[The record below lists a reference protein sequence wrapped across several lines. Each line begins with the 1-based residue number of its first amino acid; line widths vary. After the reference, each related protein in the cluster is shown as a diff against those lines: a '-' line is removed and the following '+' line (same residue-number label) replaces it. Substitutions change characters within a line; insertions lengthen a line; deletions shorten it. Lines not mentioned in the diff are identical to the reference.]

1 MALATF
7 ATITANG
14 GMTSATAETMTA
26 ASVENRSI
34 TAQDKTNMP
43 MQRVMSAKYQ
53 RLSAREGCG
62 PAGPFGSMS
71 LPAMSVAVPA
81 RQMPQTRPTGWV
93 WAGAAYGFA
102 GLVLVMFIC
111 MFDENDVLDGLN
123 TEQRQA
129 VTHQGGPLLV
139 LAGAGTGKTRTLV
152 ARAAWLRG
160 AQGVPASRILL
171 LTFTRRAASDMLARA
186 AAGSA
191 ERICGGTF
199 HAIAHKIIRQ
209 HAESFSLPPQFTIL
223 DPGDVVDILD
233 VLRPDHG
240 LADAGLAGTGLAG
253 TGLAGTGLAGTGL
266 AGTAQRAPRAA
277 ACADIYTRCV
287 NTGRPVSEVVTA
299 SFPWCA
305 PFTGQLAGLFRAYTA
320 RKRARHLLDFDDL
333 LLLWQAAL
341 ADPVAGPVLR
351 GMFDA
356 VLVDEYQ
363 DVNAV
368 QASIVRLLQPDG
380 KQLTCVGDDAQAIYG
395 FRGADPAH
403 LRQLVAD
410 YPGLEIV
417 RLDRNYRSRQ
427 GILNLANLI
436 RPSAPGLDLTL
447 TGDRGPGMAPLLVR
461 CHDEATQARE
471 ICARV
476 LAAHEDGAA
485 LRDQAVLVRAAHHS
499 DILEIELSARKIP
512 YVKFG
517 GLRFTDTAHVKDF
530 LAAARVLA
538 NPADDLAWFRL
549 LRLHEGI
556 GPAHARRV
564 LVALTAG
571 PDGPASGWQQSGWQ
585 QAIDAAPA
593 RSRPALAATL
603 GRLADAAG
611 DPVEALLAIL
621 DPLIRARYPDATVRI
636 TDLERLADAAAA
648 QSSLHDA
655 LAELTLDPPV
665 SASDL
670 AGPPRLDEDYLTIS
684 TIHAAKGLEWPIVHL
699 SHLVDGAL
707 PSDMALGDPGGLAE
721 EHRLFYVAITRA
733 RDHLY
738 LYAPQRLHYRRR
750 GRDDRHGFGQLT
762 RFLHPEALAACESTT
777 AAPPALVLPAVGP
790 LTVTVDAALG
800 SLWDG

>member
-1 MALATF
+1 MP
-7 ATITANG
+7 G
-14 GMTSATAETMTA
+14 CRPPET
-26 ASVENRSI
+26 RR
-34 TAQDKTNMP
+34 P
-43 MQRVMSAKYQ
+43 RRV
-53 RLSAREGCG
+53 R
-62 PAGPFGSMS
+62 
-71 LPAMSVAVPA
+71 
-81 RQMPQTRPTGWV
+81 
-93 WAGAAYGFA
+93 AGAAYGCA
-102 GLVLVMFIC
+102 GAGLVMFIC
-111 MFDENDVLDGLN
+111 MFDESDVLDGLN
-123 TEQRQA
+123 DQQRRA

-139 LAGAGTGKTRTLV
+139 LAG
-152 ARAAWLRG
+152 AAWLRG

-186 AAGSA
+186 TAGSGSS

-223 DPGDVVDILD
+223 DPGDVADILD
-233 VLRPDHG
+233 VLRADHG
-240 LADAGLAGTGLAG
+240 LADSGQSFRGARGVGPPGA
-253 TGLAGTGLAGTGL
+253 
-266 AGTAQRAPRAA
+266 AQRAPRAA

-341 ADPVAGPVLR
+341 ADPMAGPVLR

-410 YPGLEIV
+410 YPGLDIV
-417 RLDRNYRSRQ
+417 RLDRNYRSLQ
-427 GILNLANLI
+427 GFFDLANLI

-447 TGDRGPGMAPLLVR
+447 SGDRGPGPFGESGVAPLLIR

-499 DILEIELSARKIP
+499 DILEIELGARKIP

-517 GLRFTDTAHVKDF
+517 GLR
-530 LAAARVLA
+530 
-538 NPADDLAWFRL
+538 
-549 LRLHEGI
+549 
-556 GPAHARRV
+556 
-564 LVALTAG
+564 
-571 PDGPASGWQQSGWQ
+571 
-585 QAIDAAPA
+585 
-593 RSRPALAATL
+593 
-603 GRLADAAG
+603 
-611 DPVEALLAIL
+611 
-621 DPLIRARYPDATVRI
+621 
-636 TDLERLADAAAA
+636 
-648 QSSLHDA
+648 
-655 LAELTLDPPV
+655 
-665 SASDL
+665 
-670 AGPPRLDEDYLTIS
+670 
-684 TIHAAKGLEWPIVHL
+684 
-699 SHLVDGAL
+699 
-707 PSDMALGDPGGLAE
+707 
-721 EHRLFYVAITRA
+721 
-733 RDHLY
+733 
-738 LYAPQRLHYRRR
+738 
-750 GRDDRHGFGQLT
+750 
-762 RFLHPEALAACESTT
+762 
-777 AAPPALVLPAVGP
+777 
-790 LTVTVDAALG
+790 
-800 SLWDG
+800 

>member
-1 MALATF
+1 
-7 ATITANG
+7 
-14 GMTSATAETMTA
+14 
-26 ASVENRSI
+26 
-34 TAQDKTNMP
+34 
-43 MQRVMSAKYQ
+43 
-53 RLSAREGCG
+53 
-62 PAGPFGSMS
+62 
-71 LPAMSVAVPA
+71 
-81 RQMPQTRPTGWV
+81 
-93 WAGAAYGFA
+93 
-102 GLVLVMFIC
+102 
-111 MFDENDVLDGLN
+111 MFDENAVLDGLN
-123 TEQRQA
+123 EQQRRAATQ
-129 VTHQGGPLLV
+129 HDGPLLV

-152 ARAAWLRG
+152 ARAAWLHG
-160 AQGVPASRILL
+160 SQGVPASRILL

-186 AAGSA
+186 AAWFDGSSG
-191 ERICGGTF
+191 RICGGTF

-223 DPGDVVDILD
+223 DQGDATDLLD

-240 LADAGLAGTGLAG
+240 LDGTG
-253 TGLAGTGLAGTGL
+253 
-266 AGTAQRAPRAA
+266 QRAPRAA

-299 SFPWCA
+299 GFPWCK
-305 PFTGQLAGLFRAYTA
+305 PFTAQLAALFRAYTA
-320 RKRARHLLDFDDL
+320 RKRARNLLDFDDL

-341 ADPVAGPVLR
+341 ADPAAGPVLR

-403 LRQLVAD
+403 LRQLTAD
-410 YPGLEIV
+410 YQGLDIV

-427 GILNLANLI
+427 GILGLANVI
-436 RPSAPGLDLTL
+436 RPSSPGLNLTL
-447 TGDRGPGMAPLLVR
+447 SGDRGPGIPPLLVR

-476 LAAHEDGAA
+476 LEAHEDGAA
-485 LRDQAVLVRAAHHS
+485 LRDQAVLIRAAHHS
-499 DILEIELSARKIP
+499 DLLEIELSARKVP

-530 LAAARVLA
+530 VAAARIIV
-538 NPADDLAWFRL
+538 NPADELAWFRL

-556 GPAHARRV
+556 GPAHARRI
-564 LVALTAG
+564 LDALDPGGDTG
-571 PDGPASGWQQSGWQ
+571 PPDAWAPAVE
-585 QAIDAAPA
+585 AAPA
-593 RSRPALAATL
+593 RSRRALAATL
-603 GRLADAAG
+603 GRLADAAQHIAG
-611 DPVEALLAIL
+611 GQIAGGQATAVLALL
-621 DPLIRARYPDATVRI
+621 DPLIRARYPDATARI
-636 TDLERLADAAAA
+636 SDLQRLADAAAA
-648 QSSLHDA
+648 QPSLHDV

-665 SASDL
+665 SSSDL

-699 SHLVDGAL
+699 PHLVDGAL

-721 EHRLFYVAITRA
+721 EHRLFYVAVTRA

-738 LYAPQRLHYRRR
+738 LYAPQRLHVHRR

-762 RFLHPEALAACESTT
+762 RFLDEEALAACESVT
-777 AAPPALVLPAVGP
+777 AAPLAPVLPAVGS
-790 LTVTVDAALG
+790 LATKVDAALG
-800 SLWDG
+800 ALWDG

>member
-1 MALATF
+1 
-7 ATITANG
+7 
-14 GMTSATAETMTA
+14 
-26 ASVENRSI
+26 
-34 TAQDKTNMP
+34 
-43 MQRVMSAKYQ
+43 
-53 RLSAREGCG
+53 
-62 PAGPFGSMS
+62 
-71 LPAMSVAVPA
+71 
-81 RQMPQTRPTGWV
+81 
-93 WAGAAYGFA
+93 
-102 GLVLVMFIC
+102 MFRC

-123 TEQRQA
+123 EQQRRA

-152 ARAAWLRG
+152 ARAAWLRDS
-160 AQGVPASRILL
+160 QSVPASRILL

-186 AAGSA
+186 AAGQDGA
-191 ERICGGTF
+191 TGRISGGTF

-240 LADAGLAGTGLAG
+240 LADTGLAG
-253 TGLAGTGLAGTGL
+253 TG
-266 AGTAQRAPRAA
+266 QRAPRAA

-403 LRQLVAD
+403 LRQLAGD
-410 YPGLEIV
+410 YSGLEIV

-427 GILNLANLI
+427 GVLDLANVI

-499 DILEIELSARKIP
+499 DIVEIELSARKIP

-530 LAAARVLA
+530 LAAARILA

-556 GPAHARRV
+556 GPVHARRI
-564 LVALTAG
+564 LAALAPG
-571 PDGPASGWQQSGWQ
+571 SDDGWQ
-585 QAIDAAPA
+585 QAIEAAPA
-593 RSRPALAATL
+593 RSRRTLSATL
-603 GRLADAAG
+603 GGLADAA
-611 DPVEALLAIL
+611 ALGSSGPAVAAQAGAILVLL
-621 DPLIRARYPDATVRI
+621 DPLLRARYPDAAVRI
-636 TDLERLADAAAA
+636 ADLQRLADAAAA
-648 QSSLHDA
+648 QPSLQDV

-665 SASDL
+665 SAADL

-699 SHLVDGAL
+699 PHLVDGAL

-738 LYAPQRLHYRRR
+738 LYVPQRLHYHRR
-750 GRDDRHGFGQLT
+750 GRDDRYGFGQLT
-762 RFLHPEALAACESTT
+762 RFLDAEALAACDSVT
-777 AAPPALVLPAVGP
+777 AAPLAPVLPTVGP
-790 LTVTVDAALG
+790 PHRHRRRGPRLFVGWLSGRRARQRRTARTPGGWARRCCAAPRG
-800 SLWDG
+800 RR

>member
-1 MALATF
+1 M
-7 ATITANG
+7 
-14 GMTSATAETMTA
+14 
-26 ASVENRSI
+26 
-34 TAQDKTNMP
+34 
-43 MQRVMSAKYQ
+43 
-53 RLSAREGCG
+53 
-62 PAGPFGSMS
+62 
-71 LPAMSVAVPA
+71 
-81 RQMPQTRPTGWV
+81 
-93 WAGAAYGFA
+93 
-102 GLVLVMFIC
+102 
-111 MFDENDVLDGLN
+111 LDGLN
-123 TEQRQA
+123 EQQRLAATQ
-129 VTHQGGPLLV
+129 HGGPLLV

-152 ARAAWLRG
+152 ARAAWLHG
-160 AQGVPASRILL
+160 SQEVPANRILL

-186 AAGSA
+186 AAYFDGSSG
-191 ERICGGTF
+191 RICGGTF

-223 DPGDVVDILD
+223 DQGDATDLLD

-240 LADAGLAGTGLAG
+240 LDGTGL
-253 TGLAGTGLAGTGL
+253 
-266 AGTAQRAPRAA
+266 RAPRAA

-299 SFPWCA
+299 GFPWCK
-305 PFTGQLAGLFRAYTA
+305 PFTAQLAALFRAYTA
-320 RKRARHLLDFDDL
+320 RKRARNLLDFDDL

-341 ADPVAGPVLR
+341 ADPAAGPVLR

-403 LRQLVAD
+403 LRQLTAD
-410 YPGLEIV
+410 YPGLDIV

-427 GILNLANLI
+427 GILGLANVI
-436 RPSAPGLDLTL
+436 RPSSPGLDLRL
-447 TGDRGPGMAPLLVR
+447 SGDRGPGVAPLLVR

-476 LAAHEDGAA
+476 LEAHEEGAA
-485 LRDQAVLVRAAHHS
+485 LRDQAVLVRAAHHG
-499 DILEIELSARKIP
+499 DMLEIELSARKVP

-530 LAAARVLA
+530 LAAARILV
-538 NPADDLAWFRL
+538 NPADELAWFRL
-549 LRLHEGI
+549 LRLHDGI
-556 GPAHARRV
+556 GPAHARRI
-564 LVALTAG
+564 LDALDSAG
-571 PDGPASGWQQSGWQ
+571 PPDGWADTVGS
-585 QAIDAAPA
+585 APT
-593 RSRPALAATL
+593 RSRRALAATL
-603 GRLADAAG
+603 GRLADAARQIG
-611 DPVEALLAIL
+611 AGQITNGQTAGGQATAVLAVL
-621 DPLIRARYPDATVRI
+621 DPLIRARYPDATARI
-636 TDLERLADAAAA
+636 SDLQRLAAAAAA
-648 QSSLHDA
+648 QPSLHDV

-665 SASDL
+665 SSSDL

-699 SHLVDGAL
+699 PHLVDGAL

-721 EHRLFYVAITRA
+721 EHRLFYVAVTRA

-738 LYAPQRLHYRRR
+738 LYAPQRLHVHRR

-762 RFLHPEALAACESTT
+762 RFLDGEALAACESVT
-777 AAPPALVLPAVGP
+777 AAPLVPVLPAIGS
-790 LTVTVDAALG
+790 LATKVDAALG
-800 SLWDG
+800 ALWDG